1 MRRLILTLFLPLTC
15 LAQNAYLGSCQDFQ
29 QYIKDVGVTDANGKN
44 WQGRDGVTLHKYD
57 FVDIAFTNQK
67 ESESPHGYQCF
78 SATATV
84 SLKVTNTTSTMSWI
98 PTPSPSEQCSCKN
111 QIDKWQELLKEHEAT
126 HARLSD
132 ELIAKL
138 NNSLSNFPVKG
149 CTNSKGRV
157 TGEDVRDIFV
167 RQINAE
173 IEKQRKLE
181 AARQKKLD
189 KDDAINLPSCLQCAP
204 YTTRQQTN
212 CAEHCPP
219 GQTLSGG
226 QCDTPC
232 GPYLSNG
239 SWQNCGFTNTQQ
251 SVEYCPMSIGGT
263 QTFVRSPYRTSV
275 CEKQ

>member
-1 MRRLILTLFLPLTC
+1 MRRVILTLFLPLTC
-15 LAQNAYLGSCQDFQ
+15 LAQNAYQGSCQDFQ
-29 QYIKDVGVTDANGKN
+29 QYIKHVGVTDANGKN
-44 WQGRDGVTLHKYD
+44 WQGHDGVTLHKYD
-57 FVDIAFTNQK
+57 FVDIAFANQK
-67 ESESPHGYQCF
+67 KSDSPHGYQCF

-98 PTPSPSEQCSCKN
+98 PTPNPYDQCSCAS
-111 QIDKWQELLKEHEAT
+111 QIDKWQELLKKHEAT

-132 ELIAKL
+132 ELVAKL

-157 TGEDVRDIFV
+157 TLEDVRDIFV
-167 RQINAE
+167 REIDAE
-173 IEKQRKLE
+173 IEKQRELG

-204 YTTRQQTN
+204 HTARQQTN
-212 CAEHCPP
+212 CAEQCPP

-232 GPYLSNG
+232 GPYLPKGN
-239 SWQNCGFTNTQQ
+239 WQNCGFTNTQQ
-251 SVEYCPMSIGGT
+251 SMAYCPIGGT
-263 QTFVRSPYRTSV
+263 QTFVRSP
-275 CEKQ
+275 